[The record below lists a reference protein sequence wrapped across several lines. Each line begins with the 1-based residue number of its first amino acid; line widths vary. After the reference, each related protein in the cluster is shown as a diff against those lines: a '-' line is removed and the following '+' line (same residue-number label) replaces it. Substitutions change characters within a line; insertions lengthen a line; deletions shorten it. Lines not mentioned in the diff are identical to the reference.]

1 VYQSHLLEAQRSV
14 QPNGHIGDATFCK
27 MVLEEQRN
35 LHEDI
40 ERLEQAIADRYV
52 DEPKQDRYRLNRDHE
67 MAQLLDNLHSQTTAL
82 LEIYETRSEERTKEI
97 QDLSL
102 GDSFANF
109 QKQVSELKEYHKRYP
124 NQAAEN
130 LEIAYRKPAAGEG
143 DRIPLIINGLFTGE
157 EFYGRYFDMYDLHEQ
172 YLNLPSLKT
181 ARRIPYLKYLDSFD
195 DFSTIKTKD
204 KLSDAYLQYVRNLT
218 TYLEGF
224 LKKTRPLENLDRLF
238 AQFEDEFEMAWNE
251 GQVPGWEEVKTGPQN
266 NNSTYCDVCEKEFHN
281 ENVYQHHFNSKK
293 HIKNAE
299 RKNRE
304 VGATNGTTNGTTH
317 GTNRLREKAIAERE
331 FRIRKLSAAMQTQR
345 SDTRDNV
352 ERRAAM
358 TERERAQELEALN
371 EDRIEMEAQNGPEDE
386 DDDNEKIYN
395 PLKLPLDWT
404 GKPIPF
410 WLYKLHGLG
419 VEFECEVCGNFTY
432 MGRRAFDKHFNE
444 SRHVYGLKCLGI
456 TSSPLFRDITHIE
469 EAQRLW
475 TKIQKNKRQDKSA
488 TDNIVQ
494 MEDTEGN
501 VMPEKV
507 FHDLQKQGL
516 I

>member
-1 VYQSHLLEAQRSV
+1 
-14 QPNGHIGDATFCK
+14 
-27 MVLEEQRN
+27 MVFEEQRY

-52 DEPKQDRYRLNRDHE
+52 EEPKQDRYRLNRDHE
-67 MAQLLDNLHSQTTAL
+67 MAQLLDNLHTQAKAL
-82 LEIYETRSEERTKEI
+82 LDIYKTRTDDRLKES

-102 GDSFANF
+102 GNSFEAF
-109 QKQVSELKEYHKRYP
+109 QKQVADIKEYHKRYP
-124 NQAAEN
+124 NQPAEN
-130 LEIAYRKPAAGEG
+130 LEVAYRKPAPGEG
-143 DRIPLIINGLFTGE
+143 ERMPLVINGMFTGE

-181 ARRIPYLKYLDSFD
+181 GRRIPYIKYLDSFD
-195 DFSTIKTKD
+195 DFSNIKKKD
-204 KLSDAYLQYVRNLT
+204 KLSDEYLQYVRNLAA
-218 TYLEGF
+218 YLEGF
-224 LKKTRPLENLDRLF
+224 MRKTRPLENLDKLF
-238 AQFEDEFEMAWNE
+238 AQFEDEFEKAWAA
-251 GQVPGWEEVKTGPQN
+251 GQVPGWEQEEATPRN
-266 NNSTYCDVCEKEFHN
+266 DSATYCEACEKEFGN

-299 RKNRE
+299 RKKERVENGMTT
-304 VGATNGTTNGTTH
+304 GAS
-317 GTNRLREKAIAERE
+317 RLREKAIADRE
-331 FRIRKLSAAMQTQR
+331 FRVKKLAAAMQTQR

-352 ERRAAM
+352 ERKAAM

-371 EDRIEMEAQNGPEDE
+371 EDDFEAAGQNGAE
-386 DDDNEKIYN
+386 DDDDENEKIYN

-419 VEFECEVCGNFTY
+419 VEFECEICGNFTY

-456 TSSPLFRDITHIE
+456 TSSPLFRDITRIE
-469 EAQRLW
+469 EAQKLW
-475 TKIQKNKRQDKSA
+475 AKIQKAKREEKAAADV
-488 TDNIVQ
+488 VQ
-494 MEDTEGN
+494 MEDSEGN

-507 FHDLQKQGL
+507 YLDLQKQGL

>member
-1 VYQSHLLEAQRSV
+1 
-14 QPNGHIGDATFCK
+14 
-27 MVLEEQRN
+27 
-35 LHEDI
+35 
-40 ERLEQAIADRYV
+40 
-52 DEPKQDRYRLNRDHE
+52 
-67 MAQLLDNLHSQTTAL
+67 
-82 LEIYETRSEERTKEI
+82 
-97 QDLSL
+97 
-102 GDSFANF
+102 
-109 QKQVSELKEYHKRYP
+109 
-124 NQAAEN
+124 
-130 LEIAYRKPAAGEG
+130 
-143 DRIPLIINGLFTGE
+143 
-157 EFYGRYFDMYDLHEQ
+157 
-172 YLNLPSLKT
+172 
-181 ARRIPYLKYLDSFD
+181 
-195 DFSTIKTKD
+195 
-204 KLSDAYLQYVRNLT
+204 
-218 TYLEGF
+218 
-224 LKKTRPLENLDRLF
+224 
-238 AQFEDEFEMAWNE
+238 
-251 GQVPGWEEVKTGPQN
+251 
-266 NNSTYCDVCEKEFHN
+266 
-281 ENVYQHHFNSKK
+281 
-293 HIKNAE
+293 
-299 RKNRE
+299 
-304 VGATNGTTNGTTH
+304 
-317 GTNRLREKAIAERE
+317 
-331 FRIRKLSAAMQTQR
+331 
-345 SDTRDNV
+345 
-352 ERRAAM
+352 
-358 TERERAQELEALN
+358 LN